1 MNNTTRIFVEKNR
14 GFRVEAESLR
24 SELSENLALQIRSL
38 RLLNVY
44 DFAGFSADLL
54 EKCRYSVFGETVTDT
69 VYDSFPL
76 EGKKYLAVEFIPGQF
91 DQRASSAVDC
101 VHLIDP
107 NADVKIRSSRLLVFD
122 DDMSDD
128 ALAAIRHYYI
138 NAVESREKDLS
149 KLSLSEAADVKPLA
163 DLTGFCQMPESEYG
177 AFCKKWGLA
186 MNTDDL
192 REVVRYFK
200 AENRDPLETELR
212 ILDTYWS
219 DHCRHTTFTTVLTE
233 ITIDDSFLKNELES
247 ELGEFHSIRKELGRE
262 GKSLCLMELATIGAR
277 CLRKR
282 GLLDD
287 MEVSEENNACSI
299 FIDVDVDGQQEKWL
313 LQFKNETHNHP
324 TEIEPFG
331 GAATCLGG
339 AIRDPLSGRSYI
351 YQAMRV
357 TGAADICKPV
367 SETIPG
373 KLPQKLITR
382 KAAGGYSS
390 YGNQIGLATTHV
402 REIYHPGYVAK
413 RLEVGAVVGAVKAEN
428 VRRESPVPGDVIL
441 LLGGRTG
448 RDGIGGATG
457 SSKEHTEASLETCGS
472 EVQKGNAPEERK
484 LQRLFRRPEVT
495 RLIKKSND
503 FGAGGVSVAIGEL
516 ADGLDIYLDRVPTK
530 YSGLN
535 STELAI
541 SESQE
546 RMAVV
551 VEAKDR
557 EAFEKFCSSENVEVT
572 YVADVTDSGRMRMY
586 NNGVKV
592 ADLSREFIDSAGAK
606 HYSKACIAAVE
617 DIDPFKREPE
627 GKTTADKFCN
637 VLSSENVASQKGLV
651 EMFDSTI
658 GRSTVLMPYGGL
670 LQSTETQVSV
680 QKLPTDG
687 FTDTASMMAFGYN
700 PDLSTWS
707 PYHGAAYAVVEACTK
722 IVAAGGDW
730 STMRFSYQ
738 EYFERMTK
746 DAHSWGKPLSAL
758 LGALKMQI
766 ALGLPSIGGKDSM
779 SGTFEDK
786 NVPPTL
792 IAFGITPVKASKVIS
807 PELKW
812 EGNKLY
818 LIKHNPLENRMP
830 DTDQLKANWNY
841 VHEQIE
847 AGHIVSGWSVG
858 FGGVAEG
865 LAKMSF
871 GNGFRVSVNVP
882 EEDLYSLSYGS
893 ILVESEVELDYPN
906 AIYLGEVTDKDNH
919 RINGCRINPDKFV
932 DAWTGRYSK
941 VYPATAKAEFVF
953 PSGLCSAKLP
963 LRSIP
968 PTDSVSGPLPLTRP
982 RVDTVLPEQSLT
994 GTKKPL
1000 VYLPV
1005 FPGTNCDYDSA
1016 KAFRKAGAETRFGV
1030 FCNLTAQDVLDSI
1043 ERMRKD
1049 ISECQILMLSG
1060 GFSSGDEP
1068 DGSGKFIANVLNNK
1082 EIADEIH
1089 KLLDRG
1095 GLILGICNGFQ
1106 ALVKSGLLP
1115 YGRLGCV
1122 TKDSPTLFRNDINR
1136 HISQMVTTRVA
1147 TTKSPWL
1154 AGMKEGD
1161 LFTIAVSHGE
1171 GKFVVNEELAKQLF
1185 ENGQVAFQYVDPV
1198 EETPTME
1205 SPYNPNGSY
1214 YAIEGIIS
1222 PDGHILGK
1230 MGHTER
1236 FENGLFKNIP
1246 EEMYQPLFDNA
1257 VKYFTNK

>member
-1 MNNTTRIFVEKNR
+1 MNNTTRIFVEKNL

-24 SELSENLALQIRSL
+24 SELNENLGLAIRNL
-38 RLLNVY
+38 RCLNVY
-44 DFAGFSADLL
+44 DLEGFSPELL
-54 EKCRYSVFGETVTDT
+54 EKCRYGIFGETVTDT
-69 VYDSFPL
+69 VTDSFPL
-76 EGKKYLAVEFIPGQF
+76 EGKKFLAVEYIPGQF

-107 NADVKIRSSRLLVFD
+107 AADVKIRSSRLLVFD
-122 DDMSDD
+122 DDMPDS
-128 ALAAIRHYYI
+128 ALAAVRHYYI

-149 KLSLSEAADVKPLA
+149 KLSLSEQADVKPLA
-163 DLTGFCQMPESEYG
+163 VLDGFTDMPESG
-177 AFCKKWGLA
+177 FAAFCSEWGLA

-192 REVVRYFK
+192 REVVNYFK
-200 AENRDPLETELR
+200 KEGRNPTETELR

-219 DHCRHTTFTTVLTE
+219 DHCRHTTFTTVLEE
-233 ITIDDSFLKNELES
+233 ITVDDSFMKEEIES
-247 ELGEFHSIRKELGRE
+247 ELGRFHDIRKELGRE
-262 GKSLCLMELATIGAR
+262 HKSLCLMELATIGAR
-277 CLRKR
+277 YLRAK

-287 MEVSEENNACSI
+287 MEQSEENNACSI
-299 FIDVDVDGQQEKWL
+299 FVNVDVDGHDERWL
-313 LQFKNETHNHP
+313 LMFKNETHNHP

-339 AIRDPLSGRSYI
+339 AIRDPLSGRSYV

-357 TGAADICKPV
+357 TGAGDICKSV

-373 KLPQKLITR
+373 KLPQKVITR

-413 RLEVGAVVGAVKAEN
+413 RLEVGAVVGAVKADD
-428 VRRESPVPGDVIL
+428 VRRESPAPGDVIL

-516 ADGLDIYLDRVPTK
+516 TDGLDIRLDKVPTK

-557 EAFEKFCSSENVEVT
+557 EEFEKYCASENVEVT
-572 YVADVTDSGRMRMY
+572 YVADVTDTGRMRMY
-586 NNGVKV
+586 NGDTLI

-606 HYSKACIAAVE
+606 HYSKAEILPVE
-617 DIDPFKREPE
+617 DIDPFVQKPQ
-627 GKTTADKFCN
+627 GGSLSDKMCS
-637 VLSSENVASQKGLV
+637 VLSSANVASQKGLV

-658 GRSTVLMPYGGL
+658 GRSTVLMPYGGVM
-670 LQSTETQVSV
+670 QSTETQVSV
-680 QKLPTDG
+680 QKLPTFG
-687 FTDTASMMAFGYN
+687 YTDTASMMAFGYN
-700 PDLSTWS
+700 PDIASWS
-707 PYHGAAYAVVEACTK
+707 PYHGAAYAVVEACSK
-722 IVAAGGDW
+722 VVAAGGDW

-746 DAHSWGKPLSAL
+746 DPHSWGKPLSAL
-758 LGALKMQI
+758 LGALKMQVGF
-766 ALGLPSIGGKDSM
+766 GLPSIGGKDSM
-779 SGTFEDK
+779 SGTFEDIS
-786 NVPPTL
+786 VPPTL

-818 LIKHNPLENRMP
+818 LVKHTPLDNRMP
-830 DTDQLKANWNY
+830 DVEQLKRNWDF
-841 VHEQIE
+841 VHGKIE
-847 AGHIVSGWSVG
+847 DGTIVSGWAVG

-871 GNGFRVSVNVP
+871 GNAFGVDVHVFDD
-882 EEDLYSLSYGS
+882 DLYNLSYGS
-893 ILVESEVELDYPN
+893 VIVESEGELDYEN
-906 AIYLGEVTDKDNH
+906 AILLGEVTDGEDFKLH
-919 RINGCRINPDKFV
+919 INGESVSIDSLQ
-932 DAWTGRYSK
+932 DAWKSRYEK
-941 VYPATAKAEFVF
+941 VYPQTAAPQFGDRIPQFGKDIKVKAVKAPQEPV
-953 PSGLCSAKLP
+953 
-963 LRSIP
+963 
-968 PTDSVSGPLPLTRP
+968 
-982 RVDTVLPEQSLT
+982 E
-994 GTKKPL
+994 KPL
-1000 VYLPV
+1000 AYLPV
-1005 FPGTNCDYDSA
+1005 FPGTNCDYDTA
-1016 KAFRKAGAETRFGV
+1016 KAFRKAGADVRFGV
-1030 FCNLTAQDVLDSI
+1030 FCNLTSQDVLDSI
-1043 ERMRKD
+1043 ARMKKD
-1049 ISECQILMLSG
+1049 ISECQILALCG

-1082 EIADEIH
+1082 DIAEAIH
-1089 KLLDRG
+1089 AFLDRG

-1154 AGMKEGD
+1154 AGMAEGD
-1161 LFTIAVSHGE
+1161 LYTIAVSHGE
-1171 GKFVVNEELAKQLF
+1171 GKFVVSEELAKQLF
-1185 ENGQVAFQYVDPV
+1185 ENGQVAFQYVNPV
-1198 EETPTME
+1198 TEEPTME
-1205 SPYNPNGSY
+1205 SPYNPNGSF

-1222 PDGHILGK
+1222 PNGQILGK

-1236 FENGLFKNIP
+1236 YETGLFKNID
-1246 EEMYQPLFDNA
+1246 EELEQPLFRNA
-1257 VKYFTNK
+1257 VNYFIKKH